1 MRKRWLPVGVL
12 AVGLF
17 AINVAARLVARLW
30 FNGDAE
36 AADRITLLM
45 LLAIGLTSLVV
56 AAVWCRRAP
65 LGRWAGEFAAA
76 SLVGLLLAVFV
87 GPFVSGTSP
96 FAAGA
101 GEFFK
106 QIWQWAGFSGV
117 GAALGF
123 MIMTALGRDY
133 RSVSL
138 KRFAEARLARPGRRI
153 VRR

>member
-1 MRKRWLPVGVL
+1 MRERWLPVCGL

-17 AINVAARLVARLW
+17 AINVAARLIARLW
-30 FNGDAE
+30 FNGDLA

-45 LLAIGLTSLVV
+45 LLAVGLASLV
-56 AAVWCRRAP
+56 AAAIWSRRVP
-65 LGRWAGEFAAA
+65 LGRWSADLAAA
-76 SLVGLLLAVFV
+76 SLVGLLLAIFV
-87 GPFVSGTSP
+87 GPFISGTTP
-96 FAAGA
+96 FADGA

-106 QIWQWAGFSGV
+106 QVWQWAGFSGV

-133 RSVSL
+133 RSQSL
-138 KRFAEARLARPGRRI
+138 KRFAEAKLAKPRRV

>member
-1 MRKRWLPVGVL
+1 MRKRWLPAGGL

-30 FNGDAE
+30 FNGDAA

-45 LLAIGLTSLVV
+45 LLAVGLTSLVV
-56 AAVWCRRAP
+56 AAAWSRRAP
-65 LGRWAGEFAAA
+65 LGRWVVDLSAA
-76 SLVGLLLAVFV
+76 SAVGLLLAILV
-87 GPFVSGTSP
+87 GPFISGTTP
-96 FAAGA
+96 FADGA

-106 QIWQWAGFSGV
+106 QVWQWAGFSGV
-117 GAALGF
+117 GAALGY

-133 RSVSL
+133 RSQSL
-138 KRFAEARLARPGRRI
+138 KRFAEAKLSKPRRV

>member
-1 MRKRWLPVGVL
+1 LPAVVL

-30 FNGDAE
+30 FNGDAA

-45 LLAIGLTSLVV
+45 LLAVGMTSLVV
-56 AAVWCRRAP
+56 AAIWSMRAP
-65 LGRWAGEFAAA
+65 VGRWLADLSAA
-76 SLVGLLLAVFV
+76 SVVGLLLSILV
-87 GPFVSGTSP
+87 GPFISGTTP
-96 FAAGA
+96 FADGA

-106 QIWQWAGFSGV
+106 QVWQWAGFSGV

-123 MIMTALGRDY
+123 MIMTAMGRDY
-133 RSVSL
+133 RSQSL
-138 KRFAEARLARPGRRI
+138 KRFAEAKLAKPRRV

>member
-1 MRKRWLPVGVL
+1 MRERWLPAGGL

-17 AINVAARLVARLW
+17 AINVAARLIARLW
-30 FNGDAE
+30 FNGDAA

-45 LLAIGLTSLVV
+45 LLAVGLTSLV
-56 AAVWCRRAP
+56 AAALWSRRVP
-65 LGRWAGEFAAA
+65 LGRWSVDLAAA
-76 SLVGLLLAVFV
+76 SLVGLLLSIFV
-87 GPFVSGTSP
+87 GPFISGTTP
-96 FAAGA
+96 FADGA

-106 QIWQWAGFSGV
+106 QVWQWAGFSGV

-133 RSVSL
+133 RSQSL
-138 KRFAEARLARPGRRI
+138 KRFAEAKLAKPRRV

>member
-17 AINVAARLVARLW
+17 AVNVLARLVSRLAY
-30 FNGDAE
+30 NGDSA
-36 AADRITLLM
+36 AADRITLAM
-45 LLAIGLTSLVV
+45 LVAVGVVSMIV
-56 AAVWCRRAP
+56 AAAWSHRQPV
-65 LGRWAGEFAAA
+65 GRWSADLAAA
-76 SLVGLLLAVFV
+76 SLVGLLLAILV
-87 GPFVSGTSP
+87 GPFISGTTP
-96 FAAGA
+96 FASGA

-106 QIWQWAGFSGV
+106 QVWQWAGFSGV

-133 RSVSL
+133 RSLSL
-138 KRFAEARLARPGRRI
+138 KRFAEAKLAKPRRV

>member
-1 MRKRWLPVGVL
+1 MRERWLPAGGL

-17 AINVAARLVARLW
+17 AINVAARLIARLW
-30 FNGDAE
+30 FNGDAA

-45 LLAIGLTSLVV
+45 LLAVGLTSLVV
-56 AAVWCRRAP
+56 AAFWSRRAP
-65 LGRWAGEFAAA
+65 LGRWSVDLAAA
-76 SLVGLLLAVFV
+76 SLVGLLLAILV
-87 GPFVSGTSP
+87 GPFISGTTP

-106 QIWQWAGFSGV
+106 QVWQWAGFSGV

-133 RSVSL
+133 RSQSL
-138 KRFAEARLARPGRRI
+138 KRFAEAKLAKPRRV

>member
-17 AINVAARLVARLW
+17 AVNVVARLVSRLAY
-30 FNGDAE
+30 NGDSA
-36 AADRITLLM
+36 AADRITLAM
-45 LLAIGLTSLVV
+45 LGAVGVVSLVA
-56 AAVWCRRAP
+56 AAVWSRRQP
-65 LGRWAGEFAAA
+65 VGRWSADLAVA
-76 SLVGLLLAVFV
+76 SLVGLLLAIFV
-87 GPFVSGTSP
+87 GPLISGTTP

-106 QIWQWAGFSGV
+106 QVWQWAGFSGV

-133 RSVSL
+133 RSQSL
-138 KRFAEARLARPGRRI
+138 KRFAEAKLARPRR
-153 VRR
+153 VARR